1 MDSPAPADSSLQNA
15 TLSQPAPEIVSEPSA
30 PVAPS
35 PYPPADASSVSAPT
49 PVIPP
54 RESPSTERQNDVEP
68 APQPASESV
77 NGITDRQLNV
87 TDALSYLDAV
97 KVQFHDRPDVYNV
110 FLDIM
115 KDFKSQV
122 IDTPGVIQRVATLF
136 HGHPSLIQGFNT
148 FLPVG
153 YRIEVGSNAQSSEVI
168 TVTTPSGTM
177 LQSTNSPGIPPP
189 PPPAPPPQESNLL
202 PSDQPR
208 VPSPLPSTSALGLS
222 NTPKLPTSS
231 IDVSTLDDHE
241 RQGLGPAMDYVQRI
255 KTRFTNDPDTYKQFL
270 EILASHRSIANNAEV
285 FTKVEELFK
294 DAPDLSS
301 AFRDFLPGAG
311 GAQDVDS
318 LGVLRGSGA
327 RTGTPSGEHSRAQ
340 KRKQP
345 TEPAPASTS
354 APAKRRR
361 RAADRDKEKERDAG
375 RATGSR
381 AKQQPTGRES
391 AFSHFSTIPAPSS
404 PRRSGHAY
412 SHQAPPSASQNFA
425 QQGPAVALPPP
436 LLTPAVNFDETQFFP
451 RVKAALDSR
460 ETYHEFLKLVNL
472 FAQDFIDR
480 ARLVRESRSFLGEGE
495 LMAQF
500 KEILG
505 WDEAMERSALAKER
519 EELYQPPGRPLTIL
533 DRPSREELNTRY
545 GSYRRLPAD
554 EINVEC
560 SGRDEMCKSVL
571 NDEWVSHPS
580 FSSEDSVFMAHKKNL
595 YEEALHRTEEER
607 HEYDFHIDALVRTI
621 GLLEPLNHKIM
632 GMSPEERSLFRL
644 KSNFGGAGK
653 AVHQRIIKKIYGREA
668 GLEVLQAMQ
677 DTPALALPVVL
688 MRLKQKE
695 GEWKRAQR
703 EWNKIWR
710 AVDAS
715 NYARSLDHQGI
726 TFKMADKKALTAK
739 AFVAQIEAIMET
751 QMARRAA
758 LVDPL
763 YARARPQHQL
773 AYEIEDADVLR
784 DAVKLAFS
792 YLSRLSGTQL
802 RLDATRKSW
811 VEIRLYST
819 IRAFFQLSDWDERPS
834 AGRSRGNG
842 KNSVGVAP
850 SNATAVTAGVEGAVG
865 TVSSCVGG
873 DDVDATGG
881 SSTPRSVG
889 HSARNGALPPNFS
902 GDLRKSLL
910 KSEQAKSTRGQT
922 HPLPS
927 PSPMGSRKPSPSPT
941 PMALDEEGATAAPAT
956 TGCAPSHSPVP
967 APAVLPTTAST
978 ESNSANGEKKR
989 SKRRSFFT
997 NTWFYA
1003 LLRMIEVLYS
1013 RLHLF
1018 KNIAME
1024 RVNDPAFHR
1033 GITTA
1038 MDLEMMQAS
1047 SAQEGQGRFT
1057 ASQYYELMLETC
1069 ERLFDNQVEQPAFED
1084 QMREMF
1090 GLHDAYK
1097 IFTVDKVLAAIIKHV
1112 QCWEQDPK
1120 LEKIAKLLWDE
1131 RRIESPTVEDHRRL
1145 RSEAEEILGPEEN
1158 LFRIDW
1164 LPESKMITFQL
1175 LSKDGSSLD
1184 DAEVLSGR
1192 WHAYV
1197 EGFVS
1202 DAETPGVPTTKVRRP
1217 FLRRSLPAFATSRTG
1232 TGAGSGSGA
1241 GLDFYA
1247 RGGLEIKVCVR
1258 TYRLFYVS
1266 RTEDV
1271 LWRTASSAE
1280 NERAKARLA
1289 VREATR
1295 AQWLEKFTLFG
1306 RPTAGPGV
1314 APPSEVVPVVE

>member
-1 MDSPAPADSSLQNA
+1 VIN
-15 TLSQPAPEIVSEPSA
+15 VNSE
-30 PVAPS
+30 
-35 PYPPADASSVSAPT
+35 
-49 PVIPP
+49 
-54 RESPSTERQNDVEP
+54 
-68 APQPASESV
+68 
-77 NGITDRQLNV
+77 
-87 TDALSYLDAV
+87 
-97 KVQFHDRPDVYNV
+97 K
-110 FLDIM
+110 
-115 KDFKSQV
+115 
-122 IDTPGVIQRVATLF
+122 
-136 HGHPSLIQGFNT
+136 
-148 FLPVG
+148 
-153 YRIEVGSNAQSSEVI
+153 
-168 TVTTPSGTM
+168 
-177 LQSTNSPGIPPP
+177 
-189 PPPAPPPQESNLL
+189 
-202 PSDQPR
+202 
-208 VPSPLPSTSALGLS
+208 
-222 NTPKLPTSS
+222 
-231 IDVSTLDDHE
+231 
-241 RQGLGPAMDYVQRI
+241 
-255 KTRFTNDPDTYKQFL
+255 
-270 EILASHRSIANNAEV
+270 
-285 FTKVEELFK
+285 
-294 DAPDLSS
+294 
-301 AFRDFLPGAG
+301 
-311 GAQDVDS
+311 
-318 LGVLRGSGA
+318 
-327 RTGTPSGEHSRAQ
+327 
-340 KRKQP
+340 
-345 TEPAPASTS
+345 
-354 APAKRRR
+354 
-361 RAADRDKEKERDAG
+361 
-375 RATGSR
+375 

-412 SHQAPPSASQNFA
+412 SHQAPPSASQNFT

-436 LLTPAVNFDETQFFP
+436 LLTPAVNFDEAQFFP

-554 EINVEC
+554 VCPCRLASSQNHIVNIIVQEINVEC

-710 AVDAS
+710 AVDAA

-773 AYEIEDADVLR
+773 AYEIEDTDVLR

-802 RLDATRKSW
+802 RLDANRKNW

-834 AGRSRGNG
+834 AGRPRGNG
-842 KNSVGVAP
+842 KNSVGVAS
-850 SNATAVTAGVEGAVG
+850 SNATAVPTGVDGAAGTMSGG
-865 TVSSCVGG
+865 GGG

-889 HSARNGALPPNFS
+889 HSARNGALPANFS

-910 KSEQAKSTRGQT
+910 KSEQAKSARGQT

-927 PSPMGSRKPSPSPT
+927 PSPMGSRKPSPSPA
-941 PMALDEEGATAAPAT
+941 PMAVDEEGATAATAT
-956 TGCAPSHSPVP
+956 AGPAPSHSPAP
-967 APAVLPTTAST
+967 APAVLPATAST
-978 ESNSANGEKKR
+978 DSNSANGEKKR

-1003 LLRMIEVLYS
+1003 LLRMIEVRKFICILKE
-1013 RLHLF
+1013 L
-1018 KNIAME
+1018 
-1024 RVNDPAFHR
+1024 
-1033 GITTA
+1033 GI
-1038 MDLEMMQAS
+1038 
-1047 SAQEGQGRFT
+1047 
-1057 ASQYYELMLETC
+1057 
-1069 ERLFDNQVEQPAFED
+1069 
-1084 QMREMF
+1084 
-1090 GLHDAYK
+1090 
-1097 IFTVDKVLAAIIKHV
+1097 
-1112 QCWEQDPK
+1112 
-1120 LEKIAKLLWDE
+1120 
-1131 RRIESPTVEDHRRL
+1131 
-1145 RSEAEEILGPEEN
+1145 
-1158 LFRIDW
+1158 
-1164 LPESKMITFQL
+1164 
-1175 LSKDGSSLD
+1175 
-1184 DAEVLSGR
+1184 
-1192 WHAYV
+1192 
-1197 EGFVS
+1197 
-1202 DAETPGVPTTKVRRP
+1202 
-1217 FLRRSLPAFATSRTG
+1217 
-1232 TGAGSGSGA
+1232 
-1241 GLDFYA
+1241 
-1247 RGGLEIKVCVR
+1247 
-1258 TYRLFYVS
+1258 
-1266 RTEDV
+1266 
-1271 LWRTASSAE
+1271 
-1280 NERAKARLA
+1280 
-1289 VREATR
+1289 
-1295 AQWLEKFTLFG
+1295 
-1306 RPTAGPGV
+1306 
-1314 APPSEVVPVVE
+1314 

>member
-1 MDSPAPADSSLQNA
+1 MIA
-15 TLSQPAPEIVSEPSA
+15 APE
-30 PVAPS
+30 APS
-35 PYPPADASSVSAPT
+35 V
-49 PVIPP
+49 
-54 RESPSTERQNDVEP
+54 ESQNNAVEA
-68 APQPASESV
+68 APQPALENL
-77 NGITDRQLNV
+77 NGPADRQLNV

-122 IDTPGVIQRVATLF
+122 IDTPGVIRRVASLF

-153 YRIEVGSNAQSSEVI
+153 YRIEVGSDAQSLEVI
-168 TVTTPSGTM
+168 TVTTPSGVM
-177 LQSTNSPGIPPP
+177 LQSTNSPSILP
-189 PPPAPPPQESNLL
+189 PPPAPPPQEAGQLS
-202 PSDQPR
+202 SDQLPLP
-208 VPSPLPSTSALGLS
+208 PSLPSTSILGLS
-222 NTPKLPTSS
+222 NTPKLSAGS

-255 KTRFTNDPDTYKQFL
+255 KTRFSNDPDTYRQFL
-270 EILASHRSIANNAEV
+270 EILASHKSSANNAEV
-285 FTKVEELFK
+285 FAKVEELFK

-311 GAQDVDS
+311 SVPETDS
-318 LGVLRGSGA
+318 LGVLRGPSA
-327 RTGTPSGEHSRAQ
+327 RTGTPSGEHTRAQ

-345 TEPAPASTS
+345 TEPTAASGTT
-354 APAKRRR
+354 PAKRRR
-361 RAADRDKEKERDAG
+361 KAADRDKEKERDAG
-375 RATGSR
+375 RGR
-381 AKQQPTGRES
+381 VKQHPTGREP

-412 SHQAPPSASQNFA
+412 PHQAPPPSTLQTFT
-425 QQGPAVALPPP
+425 QQVPAVAPPPPP
-436 LLTPAVNFDETQFFP
+436 LVPAVNHDEIHFFP

-472 FAQDFIDR
+472 FAKDFIDR

-519 EELYQPPGRPLTIL
+519 EELYQPPGRPLAIL
-533 DRPSREELNTRY
+533 DRPSREELNIRY

-621 GLLEPLNHKIM
+621 GVLEPLNHKIL
-632 GMSPEERSLFRL
+632 GMTPEERAIFRL
-644 KSNFGGAGK
+644 KPNFGGAGK

-677 DTPALALPVVL
+677 DSPSLALPVVL
-688 MRLKQKE
+688 TRLKQKE
-695 GEWKRAQR
+695 AEWKRAQR

-710 AVDAS
+710 AVDAA

-726 TFKMADKKALTAK
+726 TFKMADKKALTSK
-739 AFVAQIEAIMET
+739 AFVAHIEAIMET

-773 AYEIEDADVLR
+773 SYEIEDADVLR

-802 RLDATRKSW
+802 RLDAARKSW
-811 VEIRLYST
+811 VEIRLYS
-819 IRAFFQLSDWDERPS
+819 IVRAFFQLNDWDERPL
-834 AGRSRGNG
+834 AGRPRGSG
-842 KNSVGVAP
+842 KHSGTPNAHPTGMAASVAVA
-850 SNATAVTAGVEGAVG
+850 AGVETPAGVAG
-865 TVSSCVGG
+865 TGGG
-873 DDVDATGG
+873 DDVDAAAA
-881 SSTPRSVG
+881 SSASRSAS
-889 HSARNGALPPNFS
+889 HNARNGALPANFS

-910 KSEQAKSTRGQT
+910 KSEQAKSARGQT
-922 HPLPS
+922 HTLSS
-927 PSPMGSRKPSPSPT
+927 PSPISSRKPSPTPVPVAQDDEAPT
-941 PMALDEEGATAAPAT
+941 AVAWRPSSAPA
-956 TGCAPSHSPVP
+956 SPVT
-967 APAVLPTTAST
+967 PTVVASDPK
-978 ESNSANGEKKR
+978 AAGGYEKRR

-997 NTWFYA
+997 NTWFYS
-1003 LLRMIEVLYS
+1003 LLRMIHALYS

-1018 KNIAME
+1018 KNIATE
-1024 RVNDPAFHR
+1024 RVNDSVFDTDAK
-1033 GITTA
+1033 IMA
-1038 MDLEMMQAS
+1038 MDLELMQAS
-1047 SAQEGQGRFT
+1047 SGSQEGQGPIT
-1057 ASQYYELMLETC
+1057 AFQYYELMLETC
-1069 ERLFDNQVEQPAFED
+1069 ERLFDNQVEQLAFED

-1090 GLHDAYK
+1090 GLHARFSSDAYK
-1097 IFTVDKVLAAIIKHV
+1097 IFTIDKVLASLIKHV
-1112 QCWEQDPK
+1112 QSWEQDPK
-1120 LEKIAKLLWDE
+1120 LEKVAKLLWDE
-1131 RRIESPTVEDHRRL
+1131 RRLESPTIEDHRGL
-1145 RSEAEEILGPEEN
+1145 RREAEEILGPEEN

-1192 WHAYV
+1192 WQAYI

-1202 DAETPGVPTTKVRRP
+1202 EAETPGVLACKVRRP
-1217 FLRRSLPAFATSRTG
+1217 FLRRSLPTTAV
-1232 TGAGSGSGA
+1232 GAAGQGSGTEA
-1241 GLDFYA
+1241 GRDFYA

-1271 LWRTASSAE
+1271 LWRVPSATE
-1280 NERAKARLA
+1280 SERANARLA
-1289 VREATR
+1289 ARDAAR
-1295 AQWLEKFTLFG
+1295 LRWLDKFTMLG
-1306 RPTAGPGV
+1306 PAGPAPAPGGV
-1314 APPSEVVPVVE
+1314 GPPSSASEAAVVE

>member
-1 MDSPAPADSSLQNA
+1 M
-15 TLSQPAPEIVSEPSA
+15 
-30 PVAPS
+30 
-35 PYPPADASSVSAPT
+35 
-49 PVIPP
+49 
-54 RESPSTERQNDVEP
+54 
-68 APQPASESV
+68 
-77 NGITDRQLNV
+77 
-87 TDALSYLDAV
+87 
-97 KVQFHDRPDVYNV
+97 
-110 FLDIM
+110 
-115 KDFKSQV
+115 
-122 IDTPGVIQRVATLF
+122 
-136 HGHPSLIQGFNT
+136 
-148 FLPVG
+148 
-153 YRIEVGSNAQSSEVI
+153 
-168 TVTTPSGTM
+168 
-177 LQSTNSPGIPPP
+177 
-189 PPPAPPPQESNLL
+189 
-202 PSDQPR
+202 
-208 VPSPLPSTSALGLS
+208 
-222 NTPKLPTSS
+222 
-231 IDVSTLDDHE
+231 
-241 RQGLGPAMDYVQRI
+241 
-255 KTRFTNDPDTYKQFL
+255 
-270 EILASHRSIANNAEV
+270 
-285 FTKVEELFK
+285 
-294 DAPDLSS
+294 
-301 AFRDFLPGAG
+301 
-311 GAQDVDS
+311 
-318 LGVLRGSGA
+318 
-327 RTGTPSGEHSRAQ
+327 
-340 KRKQP
+340 
-345 TEPAPASTS
+345 
-354 APAKRRR
+354 
-361 RAADRDKEKERDAG
+361 
-375 RATGSR
+375 
-381 AKQQPTGRES
+381 
-391 AFSHFSTIPAPSS
+391 
-404 PRRSGHAY
+404 
-412 SHQAPPSASQNFA
+412 
-425 QQGPAVALPPP
+425 
-436 LLTPAVNFDETQFFP
+436 
-451 RVKAALDSR
+451 KAALDSR

-554 EINVEC
+554 VCPCCLASLQSHIVNVVEQEINVEC

-632 GMSPEERSLFRL
+632 GMGPEERSLFRL

-677 DTPALALPVVL
+677 DSPALALPVVL

-710 AVDAS
+710 AVDAA

-773 AYEIEDADVLR
+773 AYEIEDTDVLR
-784 DAVKLAFS
+784 DAIKLAFS

-842 KNSVGVAP
+842 KNLAGVASP
-850 SNATAVTAGVEGAVG
+850 NATAMTAGVEGAIG
-865 TVSSCVGG
+865 TMSSGGGG

-889 HSARNGALPPNFS
+889 HNARNGALPANFS

-927 PSPMGSRKPSPSPT
+927 PSPMGSRKPSPV
-941 PMALDEEGATAAPAT
+941 PMALDEEAAAAATATATAA
-956 TGCAPSHSPVP
+956 GCAPSHSPAP
-967 APAVLPTTAST
+967 APPVLPTTAST

-1003 LLRMIEVLYS
+1003 LLRMIEVRKLICF
-1013 RLHLF
+1013 LKEL
-1018 KNIAME
+1018 
-1024 RVNDPAFHR
+1024 
-1033 GITTA
+1033 GI
-1038 MDLEMMQAS
+1038 
-1047 SAQEGQGRFT
+1047 
-1057 ASQYYELMLETC
+1057 
-1069 ERLFDNQVEQPAFED
+1069 
-1084 QMREMF
+1084 
-1090 GLHDAYK
+1090 
-1097 IFTVDKVLAAIIKHV
+1097 
-1112 QCWEQDPK
+1112 
-1120 LEKIAKLLWDE
+1120 
-1131 RRIESPTVEDHRRL
+1131 
-1145 RSEAEEILGPEEN
+1145 
-1158 LFRIDW
+1158 
-1164 LPESKMITFQL
+1164 
-1175 LSKDGSSLD
+1175 
-1184 DAEVLSGR
+1184 
-1192 WHAYV
+1192 
-1197 EGFVS
+1197 
-1202 DAETPGVPTTKVRRP
+1202 
-1217 FLRRSLPAFATSRTG
+1217 
-1232 TGAGSGSGA
+1232 
-1241 GLDFYA
+1241 
-1247 RGGLEIKVCVR
+1247 
-1258 TYRLFYVS
+1258 
-1266 RTEDV
+1266 
-1271 LWRTASSAE
+1271 
-1280 NERAKARLA
+1280 
-1289 VREATR
+1289 
-1295 AQWLEKFTLFG
+1295 
-1306 RPTAGPGV
+1306 
-1314 APPSEVVPVVE
+1314 